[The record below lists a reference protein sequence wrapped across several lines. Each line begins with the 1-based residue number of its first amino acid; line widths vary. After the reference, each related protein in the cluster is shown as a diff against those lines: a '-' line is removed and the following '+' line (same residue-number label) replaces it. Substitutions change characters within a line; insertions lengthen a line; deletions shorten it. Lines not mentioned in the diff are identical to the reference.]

1 MALNNFTPITKTNT
15 MADLTNS
22 HNEIGN
28 ELTKPR
34 NIFVKLDEMEIKVNN
49 SQLKNIT
56 TESGLSKTPIGDKLL
71 DVKEVGVYFYSA
83 SNLATKGDKP
93 NMNSQDVVLVN
104 TPTNNSLNLVQ
115 QIFPITTSENGIQQ
129 AYRVVTG
136 NIAGDWVYLKGNVNS
151 RTLEITEQNLDEF
164 MAVGEYF
171 VSNCTGMPENEKE
184 GLLKVYTNSRNYVVQ
199 ELISVRTLSKYHRV
213 IGIYESN
220 EWVKQLEPSSISKY
234 TLGGINDEGQNTF
247 GLLIYISDNKTFQ
260 QAITDHIAKTGQP
273 TFTFY
278 VQGGVPGNPLG
289 TLSGR
294 GIFVCESTSE
304 SALANNLYGV
314 YHVISTLGTLI
325 TGSVIGGDWRIPK
338 GSDSTTTLWTGV
350 KEFTSKTTEKMNY
363 SSNDFDY
370 FKVYVTIGGTNSNS
384 IYRQGFEFGKHSAN
398 KYKVSGVN
406 VPSSGTTLE
415 HFMCSIS
422 FKGNKFTIDEYN
434 TKTNGKCYV
443 TEIVGIKRP
452 V

>member
-28 ELTKPR
+28 ELSKPR

-49 SQLKNIT
+49 AQLKNIT
-56 TESGLSKTPIGDKLL
+56 TESGLSKTPIGDRLM

-104 TPTNNSLNLVQ
+104 TPTNNSSNLVQ

-136 NIAGDWVYLKGNVNS
+136 NTAGDWVYLKGNVNS
-151 RTLEITEQNLDEF
+151 RTLEIAGQNLDEF

-171 VSNCTGMPENEKE
+171 VSNCTGMPENEEE

-213 IGIYESN
+213 IGVYESN
-220 EWVKQLEPSSISKY
+220 EWVKQLEPNSLIPY
-234 TLGGINDEGQNTF
+234 TIGGISEDTGNYSY
-247 GLLIYISDNKTFQ
+247 GLRVYTRDNISFQDAIKNHIKT
-260 QAITDHIAKTGQP
+260 TGQP

-278 VQGGVPGNPLG
+278 VQGGVEGNPQG
-289 TLSGR
+289 AWSSR
-294 GIFVCESTSE
+294 GLFMSDSSNYTDDM
-304 SALANNLYGV
+304 ALYGV
-314 YHVISTLGTLI
+314 YYLISSSGALAS
-325 TGSVIGGDWRIPK
+325 GSISGDDWRIPK
-338 GSDSTTTLWTGV
+338 GVDTSNILWSGT
-350 KEFTSKTTEKMNY
+350 KEFTSKKAETMKY
-363 SSNDFDY
+363 SADDFDY
-370 FKVYVTIGGTNSNS
+370 FKVYVTIGGTGGNS

-398 KYKVSGVN
+398 KYKVSSVN
-406 VPSSGTTLE
+406 VPSSGSTLE
-415 HFMCSIS
+415 YFMCSIS
-422 FKGNKFTIDEYN
+422 FNGNKFTIDEYN
-434 TKTNGKCYV
+434 TKTNGKCFV
-443 TEIVGIKRP
+443 TDIVGINRP
-452 V
+452 I

>member
-171 VSNCTGMPENEKE
+171 VSNCTGMPENEEE

-234 TLGGINDEGQNTF
+234 TLGGIHEEGYTTF
-247 GLLIYISDNKTFQ
+247 GITLYKEDNIGFKD
-260 QAITDHIAKTGQP
+260 AVRDHIVKTGQP

-278 VQGGVPGNPLG
+278 VQGGVEGNPNG
-289 TLSGR
+289 GGACR
-294 GIFVCESTSE
+294 GIFVSDTSRLGNE
-304 SALANNLYGV
+304 VQSLHGV
-314 YHVISTLGTLI
+314 YYAISTTGNLV
-325 TGSVIGGDWRIPK
+325 TGSVSGGDWRIPK
-338 GSDSTTTLWTGV
+338 GVDTSNILWSGT
-350 KEFTSKTTEKMNY
+350 KEFTSKKAETMKY
-363 SSNDFDY
+363 SADDFDY
-370 FKVYVTIGGTNSNS
+370 FKVYVTIGGNGGNS

-415 HFMCSIS
+415 HYMCSIS

-434 TKTNGKCYV
+434 TKTNGTCYV
-443 TEIVGIKRP
+443 TEIVGINRP
-452 V
+452 I